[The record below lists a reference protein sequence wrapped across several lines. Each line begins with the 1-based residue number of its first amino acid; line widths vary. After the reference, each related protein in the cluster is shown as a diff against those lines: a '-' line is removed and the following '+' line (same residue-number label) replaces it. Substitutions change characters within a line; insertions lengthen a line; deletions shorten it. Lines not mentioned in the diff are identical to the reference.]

1 MNFSLLD
8 CEGAHL
14 LNFSGQAWSWKVL
27 ICCEVWICVFTGAMM
42 IWVTRDSV
50 GDSDK
55 VDSFYSLTR
64 IVNFQYIDHAGFFLL
79 FVVFTSTF
87 LTKVINGSWYNG
99 RKSTNLSIPSQKA
112 FQFWRRSIYER
123 LKLLLLSVITRQ
135 GLGFDMPWTFSQ
147 ATKAFSFSVV
157 KDRRTVTEP
166 DAERFPP
173 EPQVRS
179 VWPRNPSSGPQIT
192 APPQIIQQLH
202 VKISCTYTI
211 EVSRCIYRRTYN
223 SGLCTSGL

>member
-112 FQFWRRSIYER
+112 FQFWRCSIRKTEIINVECHHKTRSR
-123 LKLLLLSVITRQ
+123 LWHAMNFSPSYKSLLV
-135 GLGFDMPWTFSQ
+135 
-147 ATKAFSFSVV
+147 
-157 KDRRTVTEP
+157 
-166 DAERFPP
+166 
-173 EPQVRS
+173 
-179 VWPRNPSSGPQIT
+179 
-192 APPQIIQQLH
+192 
-202 VKISCTYTI
+202 
-211 EVSRCIYRRTYN
+211 
-223 SGLCTSGL
+223 LCCKR